1 MAGLV
6 GIVLCAITPLL
17 PVDKS
22 TAKID
27 WPAGQPLSSATASVT
42 APLIAQTPQ
51 TLDATIPC
59 SLIDSLGT
67 DGGLVLATM
76 PPSAQQ
82 FNQKA
87 LVVSASASSVS
98 VIFRNELAATRPATP
113 SDRRSAAI
121 CGSGRTLQGWVHSS
135 SVSVRSAPWA
145 STNDHSSTASSPTSP
160 PTT

>member
-27 WPAGQPLSSATASVT
+27 WPAGQSLSSTTASVT

-98 VIFRNELAATRPATP
+98 VVFRNELAATAPRDAV
-113 SDRRSAAI
+113 
-121 CGSGRTLQGWVHSS
+121 GSPQCRDLRIWSNPGGVGAQFVLSLIHI
-135 SVSVRSAPWA
+135 
-145 STNDHSSTASSPTSP
+145 
-160 PTT
+160 